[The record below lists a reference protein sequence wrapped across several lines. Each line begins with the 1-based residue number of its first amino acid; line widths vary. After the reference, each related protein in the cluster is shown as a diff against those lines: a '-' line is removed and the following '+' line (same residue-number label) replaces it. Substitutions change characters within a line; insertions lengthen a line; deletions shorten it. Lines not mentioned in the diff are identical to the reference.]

1 MSRFPLLLNIC
12 LGLLCVTQPVQAQDS
27 LDDFAARVPLKVEGN
42 GPWYRVDLP
51 MSLHFLARHADL
63 RDLRIFN
70 AEGEPLAY
78 ALARGESQVTRS
90 EQELELKWFPL
101 RGSADTSLGAPRVRV
116 ERSTTGTV
124 VEVLPEDPAASGER
138 LRGWLLDASGMK
150 APLEKLVIDWSEEG
164 EGFQQFTIEA
174 SDDLQSWQSWG
185 TGQIARLS
193 FGNDHIYQREVTL
206 PGHKARYLRLLWL
219 DREAPLLTEAR
230 VTGARQESSPAPM
243 VWSDPLPAGSPAAGE
258 YSWDLP
264 LPLPVE
270 SLKFSLEQANTLAP
284 VRLQARSNDTAQ
296 WQALTSGL
304 LYRLP
309 KDGKEVL
316 HDRLELDGWM
326 PVQHL
331 KMSVDQRAG
340 GFGAK
345 APTLQ
350 VGMRALQLVFLARG
364 TPPYTLAV
372 GKPGAA
378 SAELPLTTLV
388 PGYGPGSLAKMG
400 SAQPDG
406 DLRLAEAKAVVVA
419 EEKGSALAWKRIGLW
434 AVLLLGV
441 GLLVLM
447 ALSLLKGQGKGA

>member
-12 LGLLCVTQPVQAQDS
+12 LGLLCVTQPAQAQDS

-51 MSLHFLARHADL
+51 MSLHFVARHADL

-78 ALARGESQVTRS
+78 ALTRS
-90 EQELELKWFPL
+90 ESEVTRNEEDVALKWFPL
-101 RGSADTSLGAPRVRV
+101 RGPADAGQGAPRVRV
-116 ERSTTGTV
+116 QRSTTGTV
-124 VEVLPEDPAASGER
+124 VEVLPEDPAATGER
-138 LRGWLLDASGMK
+138 LRGWLLDASAVK
-150 APLEKLVIDWSEEG
+150 TPLEKLVIDWSEAG
-164 EGFQQFTIEA
+164 EGFQRFSIEA
-174 SDDLQSWQSWG
+174 SDDLQGWRSWG

-193 FGNDHIYQREVTL
+193 FGDDHIYQREVVL
-206 PGHKARYLRLLWL
+206 PGQKARYLRLLWL

-230 VTGARQESSPAPM
+230 VTGARQESRPAPL
-243 VWSDPLPAGSPAAGE
+243 VWSEPLVASTTGKGE
-258 YSWDLP
+258 YAWDLP
-264 LPLPVE
+264 LPLPIE
-270 SLKFSLEQANTLAP
+270 RLKFSLDQANTLAP
-284 VRLQARSNDTAQ
+284 VQLQARRNDTAQ
-296 WQALTSGL
+296 WQGLTSGL

-309 KDGKEVL
+309 QDGSEAVQDQLVL
-316 HDRLELDGWM
+316 SGWT

-331 KMSVDQRAG
+331 KMSVDPRAG

-350 VGMRALQLVFLARG
+350 VGMRALQVVFLARG
-364 TPPYTLAV
+364 TPPYTLAI
-372 GKPGAA
+372 GQPGAA
-378 SAELPLTTLV
+378 TAELPLTTLV
-388 PGYGPGSLAKMG
+388 PGYGPGSLEKMG
-400 SAQPDG
+400 RAQLDG
-406 DLRLAEAKAVVVA
+406 DLRLAEQKAVVVA
-419 EEKGSALAWKRIGLW
+419 AEKDSALAWKRIGLW